1 MKVQLNVQNVST
13 SGHVPETVQLLQW
26 AEAALSEIDENT
38 VELGVRIVDENESA
52 ELNSRYRKKQGP
64 TNVLS
69 FSYED
74 PPGASSN
81 ILGDLVICAPIVQDE
96 AREQNKNPDAHWAHM
111 VVHGIMHLRGYDHEQ
126 DDDAEIMQNKEAQ
139 LLKTLGYPNPYV

>member
-1 MKVQLNVQNVST
+1 MKVQLKVQNVSA
-13 SGHVPETVQLLQW
+13 SEYVPGSAQLLQW
-26 AEAALSEIDENT
+26 AETALSGINEDS
-38 VELGVRIVDENESA
+38 VELGVRIVDEDESA

-81 ILGDLVICAPIVQDE
+81 ILGDLVICAPIVQHE
-96 AREQNKNPDAHWAHM
+96 AREQNKSSDAHWAHM

-126 DDDAEIMQNKEAQ
+126 DDDAEIMQNKETQ
-139 LLKTLGYPNPYV
+139 LLKILGYPNPYV

>member
-1 MKVQLNVQNVST
+1 MQLKVQNVSAG
-13 SGHVPETVQLLQW
+13 GHVPETAQLLQW

-74 PPGASSN
+74 PPGVSSN
-81 ILGDLVICAPIVQDE
+81 ILGDLVICAPIVQHE

-111 VVHGIMHLRGYDHEQ
+111 VVHGIMHLRGYDHGQ

-139 LLKTLGYPNPYV
+139 FLKTLGYPDPYV

>member
-1 MKVQLNVQNVST
+1 MKVQLKVQNVSA
-13 SGHVPETVQLLQW
+13 SEHVPESAQLLQW
-26 AEAALSEIDENT
+26 AEAALSEIDEDM
-38 VELGVRIVDENESA
+38 VELGVRIVDEGESA

-81 ILGDLVICAPIVQDE
+81 ILGDLVICAPIVQHE
-96 AREQNKNPDAHWAHM
+96 AREQHKSPDAHWAHI

-126 DDDAEIMQNKEAQ
+126 DDDAEIMQNKEVQ
-139 LLKTLGYPNPYV
+139 LLKVLGYPNPYV

>member
-13 SGHVPETVQLLQW
+13 SERVPESAQLLQW
-26 AEAALSEIDENT
+26 AETALSGINEDS
-38 VELGVRIVDENESA
+38 VELGVRIVDEDESA

-81 ILGDLVICAPIVQDE
+81 ILGDLVICAPIVQHE
-96 AREQNKNPDAHWAHM
+96 AREQNKSPDAHWAHM

-126 DDDAEIMQNKEAQ
+126 DDDAEIMQNKETQ
-139 LLKTLGYPNPYV
+139 LLKILGYPNPYV